1 MVYKFF
7 DKKNPQVV
15 VLIMKLNKMRNFL
28 KNFTNQLLKNSK
40 KEKFILHLK
49 TIFGELIQQ
58 ICS

>member
-28 KNFTNQLLKNSK
+28 KNITNQLLKNSK
-40 KEKFILHLK
+40 KEKFILHLN
-49 TIFGELIQQ
+49 TIFGELI
-58 ICS
+58 